1 MYPAAEGFM
10 SCGVDVEL
18 ENDLEPMVDILTQLL
33 LRHTIQNH
41 PVIGN
46 VVRYISMLGPR
57 SKFYDS
63 EGAIPD
69 DEIERIRKELS
80 IGFWHARFALYGDEE
95 ELDLNYRKIQKAFA
109 DLPGAKVVGK
119 KFLPKSGEKYVAN
132 EEIPLSEGGGGQ
144 VGVPSLVPLLSLTFR
159 GDDCGH
165 IGFSPVL
172 PPRGKEA
179 LDFYYI
185 AKKRS
190 AEHGF
195 DFYAGLH
202 LYPRH
207 LTHINMLIFD
217 RHSEKQRINVHKL
230 FVALSKDARKEGYSE
245 YRAHVKHQ
253 ELVAGMYDWPEGKGH
268 GRLLAEKIKDALD
281 PNGIFSEGK
290 MGIWSEGRRGKYK
303 GVFPGETTNGT
314 NVVNGQV

>member
-1 MYPAAEGFM
+1 M

-18 ENDLEPMVDILTQLL
+18 ESDLEPLVDILTQLL

-57 SKFYDS
+57 SKFYDG

-69 DEIERIRKELS
+69 DELQRIRKELK
-80 IGFWHARFALYGDEE
+80 IGFWHARFALYGDGE
-95 ELDLNYRKIQKAFA
+95 ELDLNYRKLQKAFA
-109 DLPGAKVVGK
+109 DVPGAKVVGK
-119 KFLPKSGEKYVAN
+119 KFLPKPGETYVDN
-132 EEIPLSEGGGGQ
+132 EDIPLSEGGGPQ
-144 VGVPSLVPLLSLTFR
+144 VGVPTLVPLLSLTFR
-159 GDDCGH
+159 GEDCGH

-172 PPRGKEA
+172 PARGKEV

-202 LYPRH
+202 LYSRH

-217 RHSEKQRINVHKL
+217 RHSEKQRVNVHKL
-230 FVALSKDARKEGYSE
+230 FLALVKDAKKEGYAE

-253 ELVAGMYDWPEGKGH
+253 ELVAGMYDWPEGQGH

-290 MGIWSEGRRGKYK
+290 MGIWSAKRRGQYK
-303 GVFPGETTNGT
+303 GIIPGQSANGT
-314 NVVNGQV
+314 NGVNCHG

>member
-1 MYPAAEGFM
+1 MF
-10 SCGVDVEL
+10 
-18 ENDLEPMVDILTQLL
+18 
-33 LRHTIQNH
+33 
-41 PVIGN
+41 
-46 VVRYISMLGPR
+46 GPR
-57 SKFYDS
+57 SKFYDG

-69 DEIERIRKELS
+69 EELERIRKDLK

-95 ELDLNYRKIQKAFA
+95 EMEHNYKKIQKAFA
-109 DLPGAKVVGK
+109 SLPGAKVTGK
-119 KFLPKSGEKYVAN
+119 KFLPKEGEQFVNNEDIPVA
-132 EEIPLSEGGGGQ
+132 EGGGPQ
-144 VGVPSLVPLLSLTFR
+144 VGVPTLIPLLSLTFR

-172 PPRGKEA
+172 PPSGKEA
-179 LDFYYI
+179 LDFYFI

-217 RHSEKQRINVHKL
+217 RHDEKHRVNVHKL
-230 FVALSKDARKEGYSE
+230 FVALVKDARKEGYAE

-253 ELVAGMYDWPEGKGH
+253 ELVAGQYDWPEGKGH
-268 GRLLAEKIKDALD
+268 GRLLAEKIKDAVD

-290 MGIWSEGRRGKYK
+290 MGIWSKNRRDKFK
-303 GVFPGETTNGT
+303 GVIPGQEANGVNGHETNG
-314 NVVNGQV
+314 VGK